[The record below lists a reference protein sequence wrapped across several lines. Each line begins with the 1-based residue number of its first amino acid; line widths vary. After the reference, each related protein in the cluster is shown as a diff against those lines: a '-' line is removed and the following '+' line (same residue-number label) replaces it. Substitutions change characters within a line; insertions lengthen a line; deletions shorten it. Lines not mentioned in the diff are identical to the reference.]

1 MARVDQKP
9 LINLSLGR
17 KLFFTLALLFTLCLF
32 FSALFFSVFLTNW
45 SLSLGDAL
53 IWGGMLAGLRGRN
66 PFAFWLL
73 FTGHALSLGLALT
86 LASHLFRK
94 VAIPR
99 GARVALLSVTAGL
112 GTLDLV
118 CWLLLDRLSF
128 AVTLLGVIV
137 ALASLC
143 LLVIAGRPLKEMWL
157 YTRWRGR
164 PGRPVRVAIVGG
176 GFAGLYAALGLDRA
190 LGYHK
195 DLEIVLIDK
204 KNYFL
209 FPPLLPSVATGAI
222 ETRQVTYPFRRIF
235 EASNVIFKKELVR
248 SIDPERK
255 VIAAL
260 ADVDSSPGGDTTRA
274 ITSETLYD
282 FLVLAPGSE
291 TQTFG
296 TRGVAPHA
304 FFIREL
310 GDAAA
315 VRNQIIDCFEHAA
328 RDAVSSR
335 RREMLRFV
343 VVGGGPTGVEL
354 ASEIRDL
361 CDDVL
366 LRRYPEVDASE
377 VEVVLVQSA
386 ADILPGWHPFIV
398 KRASRQLE
406 HLNIRVLKERRVTAV
421 EPTAVTLADGTRMET
436 RTCVW
441 CAGVKPS
448 ALLKASGLALHG
460 SGRVQVGEDLRV
472 QGHENVF
479 VLGDAAL
486 CEKGGRPL
494 PPLGQVAFQQGS
506 HTARSIVRMLKG
518 RQPRPFRYF
527 NYGALVSVG
536 EHFAAVDL
544 MGVRMAGFLA
554 WIIWRM
560 LYLMK
565 LVGFSN
571 KLRVVIDWTLDLL
584 VERSISQIHAT
595 RQSLALEELAEAEAA
610 ASKQPAA

>member
-1 MARVDQKP
+1 MPRVDQKP
-9 LINLSLGR
+9 LINMALGR
-17 KLFFTLALLFTLCLF
+17 KLFFTLGLLLTVCLF
-32 FSALFFSVFLTNW
+32 FSALLVSVLLTSW
-45 SLSLGDAL
+45 KVSLRVALTWGDAL
-53 IWGGMLAGLRGRN
+53 LYLSGKN
-66 PFAFWLL
+66 PLAFWLL
-73 FTGHALSLGLALT
+73 FAGHALSLGMALA

-99 GARVALLSVTAGL
+99 GARVALLAVTASL
-112 GTLDLV
+112 GILDLS
-118 CWLLLDRLSF
+118 CWLLLDVLPF
-128 AVTLLGVIV
+128 ASTLLGFVI
-137 ALASLC
+137 AAASLC
-143 LLVIAGRPLKEMWL
+143 LLFIAGRPLKDMWI

-164 PGRPVRVAIVGG
+164 PGRPVRVVIVGG
-176 GFAGLYAALGLDRA
+176 GFAGLYTALGLDRA
-190 LGYHK
+190 LGHHK
-195 DLEIVLIDK
+195 GLEIVLIDK

-209 FPPLLPSVATGAI
+209 FPPLLPSVAAGAI

-235 EASNVIFKKELVR
+235 EASNIIFKKELVR

-255 VIAAL
+255 VIHAL
-260 ADVDSSPGGDTTRA
+260 ADVDASPQGTPTRA

-282 FLVLAPGSE
+282 FLVLAPGAE

-296 TRGVAPHA
+296 TRGVVQHA
-304 FFIREL
+304 FFMREL

-328 RDAVSSR
+328 RDNVSAR
-335 RREMLRFV
+335 RRELLRFV

-361 CDDVL
+361 CDHVL
-366 LRRYPEVDASE
+366 LRRYPEVEASE

-398 KRASRQLE
+398 QQASRQLE
-406 HLNIRVLKERRVTAV
+406 HLNIRLLKGHRVTSV

-448 ALLKASGLALHG
+448 ALLASSGLPLHG
-460 SGRVQVGEDLRV
+460 SGRVSVDPDLRV
-472 QGHENVF
+472 KGHEDVF

-486 CEKGGRPL
+486 CESAGKPL

-506 HTARSIVRMLKG
+506 HSARSIVRLLKG
-518 RQPRPFRYF
+518 RRPRPFRYL

-536 EHFAAVDL
+536 EHFAAIDL
-544 MGVRMAGFLA
+544 MGVRMSGFLA

-560 LYLMK
+560 LYLVK

-595 RQSLALEELAEAEAA
+595 RQSLALEELADADPATPQ
-610 ASKQPAA
+610 QPAA

>member
-1 MARVDQKP
+1 MPRTDQKP
-9 LINLSLGR
+9 LINLSPGR
-17 KLFFTLALLFTLCLF
+17 KVFFTLALLLTLFLF
-32 FSALFFSVFLTNW
+32 FSALFFSVFLTSW
-45 SLSLGDAL
+45 HLSLGVAL
-53 IWGGMLAGLRGRN
+53 IWGGMLAEVRAHN
-66 PFAFWLL
+66 PLAFWLL
-73 FTGHALSLGLALT
+73 FAGHALSLGLALA

-99 GARVALLSVTAGL
+99 GARVALLAVTAGL
-112 GTLDLV
+112 GLLDLA
-118 CWLLLDRLSF
+118 CWLLLHTLSS
-128 AVTLLGVIV
+128 APTLLGYAV
-137 ALASLC
+137 AAESLW
-143 LLVIAGRPLKEMWL
+143 LLFIAGRPLKEMWL
-157 YTRWRGR
+157 YTHWRGR
-164 PGRPVRVAIVGG
+164 PGRPVRVVIVGG

-195 DLEIVLIDK
+195 GLEIVLIDK

-209 FPPLLPSVATGAI
+209 FPPLLPSVAAGAI

-235 EASNVIFKKELVR
+235 EASNVIFKKEWVR
-248 SIDPERK
+248 SIDTERK
-255 VIAAL
+255 VIHAL
-260 ADVDSSPGGDTTRA
+260 ADVDAASQAGASRA
-274 ITSETLYD
+274 VTSETLYD

-296 TRGVAPHA
+296 TRGVVQHA
-304 FFIREL
+304 YFMREL

-328 RDAVSSR
+328 REDASLR

-361 CDDVL
+361 CGHIL
-366 LRRYPEVDASE
+366 LRRYPEIDPSE

-386 ADILPGWHPFIV
+386 SDILPSWNPFIV
-398 KRASRQLE
+398 QRASRQLE
-406 HLNIRVLKERRVTAV
+406 HLGIRLLKGRRVTAV
-421 EPTAVTLADGTRMET
+421 EPSSVTLDDGTRLET

-448 ALLKASGLALHG
+448 ALLKASGLPLHG
-460 SGRVQVGEDLRV
+460 SGRVTIGPDLRV
-472 QGHENVF
+472 PGYEDVF

-486 CEKGGRPL
+486 CEREGRPL

-506 HTARSIVRMLKG
+506 HTARNIVRLLKG

-527 NYGALVSVG
+527 NYGSLVSVG

-554 WIIWRM
+554 WIIWRT
-560 LYLMK
+560 LYLVK

-595 RQSLALEELAEAEAA
+595 RQNLALEELAEAEAA
-610 ASKQPAA
+610 ESKQPAA